1 VKVEHRRQRDP
12 SIQRALPAASAK
24 PRALLLRGLLAAAL
38 LSPHRSAD
46 AIAPPQTG
54 AIAGERAPATLL
66 AVPPR
71 SWVVDTVARELDALH
86 HRGSYLRY
94 RMHIVDAKG
103 DQVRDVIES
112 RDGSVARLI
121 LRDGKP
127 LTEAQ
132 DKNERQRLNDMLTN
146 PDAFA
151 KHIKNDDSGKKIA
164 DSLMRLM
171 PDAMIYTYVPGQPQT
186 GKNPAMTEVVLDYEP
201 NPKFHPPTTTAE
213 ALTGLK
219 GRAWI
224 DAQTKQLVRM
234 EGNIFQGINF
244 GWGMLAHIYPGGN
257 LTIEQ
262 ADAGNGR
269 WIFTH
274 FTERITVRALMVKTL
289 NIKTDVDASGF
300 QPVPEMSYQDA
311 IHLLLNTPLPTR

>member
-1 VKVEHRRQRDP
+1 MRVEHRSQRDFP
-12 SIQRALPAASAK
+12 TLRTQTAALAK
-24 PRALLLRGLLAAAL
+24 RHLVLLWLLAAAL
-38 LSPHRSAD
+38 LALCAQPSSAQ
-46 AIAPPQTG
+46 AQTS
-54 AIAGERAPATLL
+54 ALASEKVPASLL

-71 SWVVDTVARELDALH
+71 SWVVDTVAKELNELH
-86 HRGSYLRY
+86 RKGSYLRY

-112 RDGSVARLI
+112 RDGTVARLI

-127 LTEAQ
+127 LTDQQ
-132 DKNERQRLNDMLTN
+132 DQAERLRLNDMLAN
-146 PDAFA
+146 PSAFS
-151 KHIKNDDSGKKIA
+151 KHAHGDDSGKKIA

-186 GKNPAMTEVVLDYEP
+186 GKNPGMTEIVIDYEP

-213 ALTGLK
+213 ALTGLR

-224 DAQTKQLVRM
+224 DSQTSQLVRM

-244 GWGMLAHIYPGGN
+244 GWGVLAHIYPGGN
-257 LTIEQ
+257 LMVEQ

-289 NIKTDVDASGF
+289 NIKSDVDSSAF
-300 QPVPEMSYQDA
+300 QPVPDMSYQDA
-311 IHLLLNTPLPTR
+311 IHLLLNTPLPER